1 MMDMLPDGWALI
13 DPGEARSGSPLAD
26 ISATPGIQRV
36 GVAVQGSDDWHD
48 TVVLTSTDV
57 PDDMTDR
64 QWLSAAVDESSRT
77 LPGSYVVGVTPWS
90 MDADTAIVATL
101 VSIVDGRSLTTFQ
114 WTWVAGEPRRVSYCL
129 TGTCRT
135 EDCGLALDTFV
146 DILGMIG
153 EGQ

>member
-77 LPGSYVVGVTPWS
+77 LPGSYVVDVTPGVWMPTQPS
-90 MDADTAIVATL
+90 WRRSSQSSTAEASPL
-101 VSIVDGRSLTTFQ
+101 SNGP
-114 WTWVAGEPRRVSYCL
+114 G
-129 TGTCRT
+129 
-135 EDCGLALDTFV
+135 
-146 DILGMIG
+146 
-153 EGQ
+153 

>member
-48 TVVLTSTDV
+48 TVMLTSTDV

-77 LPGSYVVGVTPWS
+77 LPGSYVVDVTPLEYGCRHS
-90 MDADTAIVATL
+90 HRGDARLNRRRPKPHHFPMD
-101 VSIVDGRSLTTFQ
+101 
-114 WTWVAGEPRRVSYCL
+114 
-129 TGTCRT
+129 
-135 EDCGLALDTFV
+135 
-146 DILGMIG
+146 LGSR
-153 EGQ
+153 